1 MSQPAPRVCP
11 TFGQFVR
18 ALVRGKK
25 GGNEALH
32 THPLFLFRFAGP
44 TSEHQRLGDDGRL
57 GAPAHTAHAH
67 THTPTHTFS
76 LHPHH
81 ITMSSSDFLL
91 PEKWSEGLLDEA
103 GAPMSKTCV

>member
-1 MSQPAPRVCP
+1 MKLCTPTRFFFFVSPARPQNINAWETTAVSAR
-11 TFGQFVR
+11 
-18 ALVRGKK
+18 
-25 GGNEALH
+25 LH
-32 THPLFLFRFAGP
+32 T
-44 TSEHQRLGDDGRL
+44 Q
-57 GAPAHTAHAH
+57 HTH